1 MRIIISRIANRIKN
15 RSHVHDQT
23 MLTCGSSA
31 SSQSRKRLP
40 VSMSR
45 MHRYSTSR
53 NATEKA
59 TLTIVLRTMPK
70 RLPPWISPTM
80 AAMARKAADAL
91 VIMTN
96 RAAKNM
102 TSLVLPDT

>member
-1 MRIIISRIANRIKN
+1 MRIIISRMVNRIKN

-31 SSQSRKRLP
+31 SSQSRKCLP

-53 NATEKA
+53 NATEKI

-70 RLPPWISPTM
+70 RLAPWISPTM

-91 VIMTN
+91 VIMTS